1 VKRKKAAGGA
11 PYMQFDTTVEH
22 DAAPVFS
29 KTGPADGPD
38 GFAAIHHPTALS
50 APKRAPV
57 TAIVVTY
64 YTGPVLART
73 IASLKAQ
80 PEITEII
87 IVDNGNWTDA
97 VVRAAV
103 PDEDGPR
110 VEIVSGHGN
119 VGFSAA
125 CNMGAKRAGGD
136 YLLFLNPDA
145 VLPTGG
151 VSQLL
156 ADAKDHDHP
165 WMIGAK
171 LVDPDGIEQ
180 VGSRRATLTPW
191 RALVETLRLYK
202 LAPRH
207 PYFRRFNMH
216 ADPCPGEVVPVPV
229 TSGACFLISADDFSL
244 VGGFDEKYFLHVED
258 VDFCLRFGQAGGT
271 VYFDPKVQ
279 VTHFKGSSRAN
290 RIGIEFHK
298 TRGMHHYFRRHF
310 ARVYPPLFLP
320 LVSVFLWLR
329 LAVFSAS
336 HMTKQAL
343 CMVGLRQKR
352 GRAGMERARAFVATR
367 SSRR

>member
-1 VKRKKAAGGA
+1 MNFDAIIDEGAEPVLAKRHGDSPAVPSPTG
-11 PYMQFDTTVEH
+11 
-22 DAAPVFS
+22 AAPNFS
-29 KTGPADGPD
+29 LKETKA
-38 GFAAIHHPTALS
+38 T
-50 APKRAPV
+50 V

-73 IASLKAQ
+73 IASLKVQ
-80 PEITEII
+80 PEIAEII

-103 PDEDGPR
+103 PGDTKTSADEPR
-110 VEIVSGHGN
+110 MEIVSGHGN

-125 CNMGAKRAGGD
+125 CNMGAARAAGD

-156 ADAKDHDHP
+156 ADGQNRDHP
-165 WMIGAK
+165 WLIGAK

-229 TSGACFLISADDFSL
+229 TSGACFLIGAKDFAL

-271 VYFDPKVQ
+271 VYFNPKVH

-298 TRGMHHYFRRHF
+298 TRGMQHYFRRHF
-310 ARVYPPLFLP
+310 ARVYPPFFLP
-320 LVSVFLWLR
+320 LVSIFLWLR
-329 LAVFSAS
+329 LSAFCVS
-336 HMTKQAL
+336 HMAKQAL

-367 SSRR
+367 SARR